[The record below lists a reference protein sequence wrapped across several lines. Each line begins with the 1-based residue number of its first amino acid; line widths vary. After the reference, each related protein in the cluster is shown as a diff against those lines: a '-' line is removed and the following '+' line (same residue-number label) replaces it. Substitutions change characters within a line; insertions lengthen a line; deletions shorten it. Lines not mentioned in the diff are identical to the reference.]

1 MESWNAFTEQ
11 GCSPKGKGGSL
22 ILWPAYRAK
31 SRLRSFPASGSFRMS
46 WLLTSRGQSI
56 EASASASVLP
66 MNIQGRFP
74 LGLTSL
80 ICLMSKGLS
89 RVFSST
95 TIQKHLSFIKPSPTL
110 TSIHDYW
117 ESHSFDYMDF
127 CWQNDGDTMET
138 VSDFTLGGSKI
149 TADGDCSMELKDSCS
164 LEEKLWPT

>member
-1 MESWNAFTEQ
+1 MSGLFT
-11 GCSPKGKGGSL
+11 
-22 ILWPAYRAK
+22 
-31 SRLRSFPASGSFRMS
+31 SG
-46 WLLTSRGQSI
+46 GQSI

-74 LGLTSL
+74 LGLASL

-95 TIQKHLSFIKPSPTL
+95 TIQKHLSFIKPSPSL

-127 CWQNDGDTMET
+127 CWQND
-138 VSDFTLGGSKI
+138 VSPMAAHPQWLTWQQ
-149 TADGDCSMELKDSCS
+149 S
-164 LEEKLWPT
+164 LVPWPQLRTTQKGYPNLRTPQMRPHRDRFSVSLLLLLNSAIFFLPFHQW